1 MTLRQAG
8 TSHSNRSARSPF
20 CSSLKDSGSSA
31 RKDRINGRQP
41 SLSASMYTMPQRDTV
56 AGEAKFRSDSSKS
69 IRIQEE
75 RWTISPDIRHSFLLS
90 SSTVLRFSI
99 QAGSAGPSSTIHF
112 LSSVVLQTQFST
124 SSRQSTTHLVAMS
137 LKVVASTPSLH
148 SCDSGSKQPY
158 SWAIVIDLGLMM
170 VVWTLNSCCSGI
182 FCSARLLSVSAR
194 IV

>member
-90 SSTVLRFSI
+90 SSTVFRFSI
-99 QAGSAGPSSTIHF
+99 QAGSAGPSRMIHF
-112 LSSVVLQTQFST
+112 LSSVVE
-124 SSRQSTTHLVAMS
+124 VAMS

-148 SCDSGSKQPY
+148 SCVAGSKHPY
-158 SWAIVIDLGLMM
+158 SWAMVMDLGLMM
-170 VVWTLNSCCSGI
+170 VVWTRYSWCSGT
-182 FCSARLLSVSAR
+182 FFSASAVRVSAR
-194 IV
+194 TV